1 MMKQKRVFL
10 SAVLTLVLLC
20 SFILPVFA
28 ASYQNGDTAKVT
40 VSSVW
45 AFHAGRQPGKTV
57 PPATVATGA
66 TITTTACIGSRAIPS
81 TSCKWTEQVCPAV
94 QRQNVLLLHT
104 QMDRLRHK
112 QPKILCGSYRAWEPD
127 DQPILE
133 EQAESNPARPAHV
146 DIYIRLSGQNSPAAW
161 RRYSR

>member
-66 TITTTACIGSRAIPS
+66 TITTIACIGSRAIPS
-81 TSCKWTEQVCPAV
+81 TSCKWDGASMPRSTTAKRTFTAYTNGQTTAQATE
-94 QRQNVLLLHT
+94 NS
-104 QMDRLRHK
+104 MW
-112 QPKILCGSYRAWEPD
+112 ILPGM
-127 DQPILE
+127 
-133 EQAESNPARPAHV
+133 
-146 DIYIRLSGQNSPAAW
+146 GT
-161 RRYSR
+161 

>member
-45 AFHAGRQPGKTV
+45 AFHAGRQPGEN
-57 PPATVATGA
+57 
-66 TITTTACIGSRAIPS
+66 SS
-81 TSCKWTEQVCPAV
+81 TSNGGNRGNHYNNRLYWFEGYSVDILQMDGSKYAPQYNGKTYFYCIHKWTDYGTST
-94 QRQNVLLLHT
+94 R
-104 QMDRLRHK
+104 K
-112 QPKILCGSYRAWEPD
+112 FY
-127 DQPILE
+127 
-133 EQAESNPARPAHV
+133 V
-146 DIYIRLSGQNSPAAW
+146 DPTGHGNLMTSPYW
-161 RRYSR
+161 

>member
-45 AFHAGRQPGKTV
+45 AFHAGRQPGEN
-57 PPATVATGA
+57 
-66 TITTTACIGSRAIPS
+66 SS
-81 TSCKWTEQVCPAV
+81 TSNGGN
-94 QRQNVLLLHT
+94 RRNHYNN
-104 QMDRLRHK
+104 RL
-112 QPKILCGSYRAWEPD
+112 
-127 DQPILE
+127 
-133 EQAESNPARPAHV
+133 
-146 DIYIRLSGQNSPAAW
+146 
-161 RRYSR
+161 